1 MLATSSKGA
10 RSPSPLAVF
19 WVLLGLAVVG
29 GLVFSQFITLYLTP
43 VVYLY
48 LAKVQTKIAGERPSA
63 RPGAG
68 QPALAPA
75 GD

>member
-1 MLATSSKGA
+1 LC
-10 RSPSPLAVF
+10 
-19 WVLLGLAVVG
+19 VVG